1 MGLTMIIILLLQ
13 RWQKALKNN
22 LLGYEKILKKYLFLE
37 EFVELNA
44 NSNTMIK
51 NVRHVELNISIVTV
65 FLNTK
70 NLTIIEY
77 QCLCNENYQHNSMKS

>member
-13 RWQKALKNN
+13 RWQKTLKNN

-77 QCLCNENYQHNSMKS
+77 KCLCNKNYQHNSMKS

>member
-1 MGLTMIIILLLQ
+1 M
-13 RWQKALKNN
+13 
-22 LLGYEKILKKYLFLE
+22 YLFLE

-51 NVRHVELNISIVTV
+51 NVRQVELNISIVTV

-70 NLTIIEY
+70 NLKIIEY
-77 QCLCNENYQHNSMKS
+77 KCLCNENYQHNSMKI